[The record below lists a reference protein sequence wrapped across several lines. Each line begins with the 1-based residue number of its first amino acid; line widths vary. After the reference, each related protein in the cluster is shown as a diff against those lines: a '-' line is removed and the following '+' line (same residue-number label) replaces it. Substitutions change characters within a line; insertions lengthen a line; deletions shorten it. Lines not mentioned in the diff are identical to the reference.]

1 MCDILNDFLYIAYLK
16 IFIKHYILF
25 EKKKDIF
32 YISRERLRRVL
43 RKKAAIVIHLQ
54 IYVFTLSNLQIYIVT
69 PSHLQIYIFT
79 LSSVVESIFKRNSIR
94 DVLSVGSP
102 QQNASIYIYIYIWIR
117 FLKNRQ
123 PNFESHVER
132 AIYWFDSEIFE
143 MWT

>member
-25 EKKKDIF
+25 KKKYIF

-102 QQNASIYIYIYIWIR
+102 QQNASIYIYT
-117 FLKNRQ
+117 
-123 PNFESHVER
+123 FE
-132 AIYWFDSEIFE
+132 
-143 MWT
+143 